1 MPRSPAGSA
10 SRALRPG
17 QPLNDLGP
25 IREVAVHAG
34 FTLARTGVERC
45 GLQVLEIITSV
56 GLQALWGAVVVRDA
70 AEQVEQF
77 LRWRRERPGGFVMG
91 HTRIV
96 TESAA

>member
-1 MPRSPAGSA
+1 
-10 SRALRPG
+10 
-17 QPLNDLGP
+17 
-25 IREVAVHAG
+25 
-34 FTLARTGVERC
+34 
-45 GLQVLEIITSV
+45 VLEIITSV